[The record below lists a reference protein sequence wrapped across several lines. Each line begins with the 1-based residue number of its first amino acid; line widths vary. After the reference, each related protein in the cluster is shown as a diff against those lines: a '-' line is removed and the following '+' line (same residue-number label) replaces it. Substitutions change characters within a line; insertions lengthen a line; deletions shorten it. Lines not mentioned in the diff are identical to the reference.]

1 MGIVVDGRCRLNSD
15 MSSYFGNVLGVTFG
29 KLTAK
34 DLRSMKLSEILAIVD
49 EMTSVGT
56 KKEQFQGLIN
66 MI

>member
-1 MGIVVDGRCRLNSD
+1 MGIVVDGRSRLNGD
-15 MSSYFGNVLGVTFG
+15 MSSYFENVLGVTFR

-56 KKEQFQGLIN
+56 KKEQFHGLIN